1 VTAIFPS
8 LPGLSWSVSKEPRF
22 ATRIQRA
29 VNGRELRVLDQPNPS
44 WSWTLTYEILR
55 DGNDTRG
62 IAGPGGAPGGNYDEL
77 RTLMGFF
84 LQQQGAYRAFLF
96 EDPSDNSVTGQPLG
110 IGNAS
115 TTRFQLV
122 RTMGTALPGGGYAEA
137 ITAPNTVGT
146 IYFDGIRQPPT
157 AYSVDA
163 DTGIVTFT
171 TPPPTGRTVTA
182 DFTYCFRVRFAD
194 DSAAFEIHGAAL
206 VTETGQA
213 PIRLPVSKSF
223 DLH

>member
-62 IAGPGGAPGGNYDEL
+62 IGGLGAGYDEL

-96 EDPSDNSVTGQPLG
+96 DDPTDNSVTGQPLG

-115 TTRFQLV
+115 ITRFQLV

-137 ITAPNTVGT
+137 ITAPHTVGT
-146 IYFDGIRQPPT
+146 IYFDGIRQPPM
-157 AYSVDA
+157 AYSVDT

-171 TPPPTGRTVTA
+171 TPPPIGRIVTA
-182 DFTYCFRVRFAD
+182 DFTYYFRVRFAD
-194 DSAAFEIHGAAL
+194 DSAAFENFMVQLWSLKQIKLQSAFL
-206 VTETGQA
+206 
-213 PIRLPVSKSF
+213 
-223 DLH
+223 